1 MSSDERNNGLKTILA
16 CFTGLIAGA
25 ALGLL
30 YAPSRGE
37 ETRKK
42 IRSTSTDVK
51 NQVVELAQ
59 QTIGAIKGRAQTL
72 RPCQDNTTDNGDE
85 TTEET

>member
-1 MSSDERNNGLKTILA
+1 MG
-16 CFTGLIAGA
+16 FIAGA
-25 ALGLL
+25 AFGLL

-51 NQVVELAQ
+51 NQAVEFAQ
-59 QTIGAIKGRAQTL
+59 QTIGAIKEGAQTL
-72 RPCQDNTTDNGDE
+72 RTHQGDTTDDE
-85 TTEET
+85 EETNEET

>member
-1 MSSDERNNGLKTILA
+1 MDNNEGNNGLKTILA

-42 IRSTSTDVK
+42 IRSTATHVK
-51 NQVVELAQ
+51 NQAVEFAQ
-59 QTIGAIKGRAQTL
+59 QTVGAIKEGAQTL
-72 RPCQDNTTDNGDE
+72 RPCQDNTTDNGDGM
-85 TTEET
+85 TEET